1 MLESFHESIK
11 FTHEK
16 EADSRISFLDVSVI
30 KKLDGSFDTDIY
42 RKKTDT
48 NVYLNWKSFAPR
60 SWKIGTL
67 KGFFRRAFV
76 VCSTKQ
82 FLKKEIAFLKHVF
95 TKCNGY
101 PSRLV
106 NNTLY
111 HIRKKIEEEKGI
123 EERAVGSVGRDDVL
137 PEVAVPIGNTGTG
150 GVPLETAP
158 SNEVVVF
165 PHIILPYKGDEG
177 DRVINKFKNT
187 IKRVLP
193 SRVKPRYI
201 YKGKKLGSFFK
212 VKDRVKKE
220 HQTDLVYAY
229 QPESN
234 GVLSTDYVGETKVRY
249 ESRVYQHQFTD
260 KRSAVFKY
268 TKDNN
273 IGISPEDFTILET
286 GYKDNMNR
294 KIAESLYIKQLN
306 PKLNEQKLSNHLM
319 LFN

>member
-1 MLESFHESIK
+1 MQ
-11 FTHEK
+11 
-16 EADSRISFLDVSVI
+16 
-30 KKLDGSFDTDIY
+30 
-42 RKKTDT
+42 RK
-48 NVYLNWKSFAPR
+48 
-60 SWKIGTL
+60 
-67 KGFFRRAFV
+67 
-76 VCSTKQ
+76 
-82 FLKKEIAFLKHVF
+82 
-95 TKCNGY
+95 
-101 PSRLV
+101 
-106 NNTLY
+106 
-111 HIRKKIEEEKGI
+111 
-123 EERAVGSVGRDDVL
+123 
-137 PEVAVPIGNTGTG
+137 
-150 GVPLETAP
+150 
-158 SNEVVVF
+158 
-165 PHIILPYKGDEG
+165 
-177 DRVINKFKNT
+177 
-187 IKRVLP
+187 KRVLP

-220 HQTDLVYAY
+220 HKTDLVYAY